1 MDRKDRSAI
10 AHSWVIGRDHMEDSH
25 APTLEKWT
33 ATTYRCDRPAR
44 AKMDRM
50 ILDTRLRRRSCALL
64 TQQTTTAVVQQ
75 VSSAAVKQIPFA
87 ATRYLTC
94 RRTRKRRPL
103 DNQSC
108 G

>member
-33 ATTYRCDRPAR
+33 ATTYRCDRPVR

-50 ILDTRLRRRSCALL
+50 ILDTRLRRPSCALL
-64 TQQTTTAVVQQ
+64 TQQTATAVVQQ
-75 VSSAAVKQIPFA
+75 VEDDTQHDHNHDDAAES
-87 ATRYLTC
+87 R
-94 RRTRKRRPL
+94 RRPML
-103 DNQSC
+103 LEFTA
-108 G
+108 